1 MIRDYNS
8 YLENISTLSDSTQEG
23 FINAYKNWIKFG
35 QEIFNVN
42 EQDRYDIIQSW
53 INKNHKAGLAPSSI
67 RTTFSQLNGFFYYM
81 GVRISPQDSKRNLR
95 FPKGEKEERYALT
108 MEEIKKILEASDY
121 KLKGKILGLTSSGMR
136 DGEFLSIRKKHLILK
151 DGRILVKIPAK
162 LTKTRVG
169 RTAILS
175 KEATKFVNLSRLDD
189 EDLVWGT
196 NNSARSSRGTFNQA
210 FYRARKKA
218 GLDQKYE
225 NVNRHLITPHTLRS
239 FFISKGNKVEFG
251 FGHALAGHDYYM
263 KVYDRYT
270 LNELIELYEEL
281 EPFVSSNNTA
291 LKDREIKKLREANRE
306 LSDMR
311 EDVDFLI
318 KLERLRAEQNS
329 V

>member
-42 EQDRYDIIQSW
+42 EQDRYDILQSW
-53 INKNHKAGLAPSSI
+53 INKNHKVGLAPRTI
-67 RTTFSQLNGFFYYM
+67 RTMYSMLNGFFYYM
-81 GVRISPQDSKRNLR
+81 GVKISPQDSKRNLK
-95 FPKGEKEERYALT
+95 FPKGDREERYPLT
-108 MEEIKKILEASDY
+108 MDEIKKLIDASDY

-136 DGEFLSIRKKHLILK
+136 NGEFVRIRKKHLTVK
-151 DGRILVKIPAK
+151 DGRIIIHIPAK

-169 RTAILS
+169 RTVILS

-196 NNSARSSRGTFNQA
+196 NDNYKSSRMTLIQA
-210 FYRARKKA
+210 FHRARKKA

-270 LNELIELYEEL
+270 LHELIELYEEL
-281 EPFVSSNNTA
+281 EPFISSNNTA
-291 LKDREIKKLREANRE
+291 LKDREIKKLREANRV
-306 LSDMR
+306 LSDMK
-311 EDVDFLI
+311 EDGDWLMKMARVRDEI
-318 KLERLRAEQNS
+318 